1 MMLPPSSPGR
11 PLYVVTPPTSGVATT
26 SMVLGIIGI
35 VTGCC
40 SFGLLSLAAIICGHV
55 AMSQTKTG
63 QVGGRGM
70 AVAGLVLG
78 YIVLAPAIVLSF
90 WMLVGGGI
98 GAVTAVDP
106 STSPTP

>member
-1 MMLPPSSPGR
+1 MEEGLTLYPPQ
-11 PLYVVTPPTSGVATT
+11 PPTSGVATT
-26 SMVLGIIGI
+26 SMILGIIGI

-63 QVGGRGM
+63 QFGGRGM

-90 WMLVGGGI
+90 WMLVGGGMA
-98 GAVTAVDP
+98 AVTGVEP